1 MNRLALYSV
10 SLLVLS
16 LAACGGGGD
25 HGHDHGPGDHEHGGD
40 EHAHGED
47 EGDHGHGHGGGVVV
61 TDFTDVSE
69 LFVEFPPFAVGRE
82 SPFAAHFT
90 RLDDFTPV
98 SEGEVIV
105 RLSGGGVGEEAF
117 WAGPSPTA
125 GIFRPVAIPRSA
137 ARRRV
142 TVEIISGDLRA
153 VHDLGEYQVYRT
165 AEEADASL
173 PDEAD
178 DETLIPF
185 LKEQQWKVDFAT
197 APVLEATLSR
207 VVSAPG
213 TLSVSP
219 NAEARVAAPTDGVIS
234 APRDGFPELGVAV
247 KRGDV
252 LARIT
257 PRLGGDLD
265 RASLDAERASA
276 EAALEAARTERTRVE
291 DLLADGAVPQRRV
304 DEARSAERQAEARFE
319 AARSRASAAGGSGG
333 VVIRAPID
341 GRVMEVNVTPGG
353 FASSGDPLFHIVND
367 DRLRLVA
374 RVAEADMGRL
384 GVPTGAFFSIPGGNA
399 TYDLNDMDGR
409 LVSARAAIDPVSRTA
424 PIVFEFD
431 NAAGLLRSGASV
443 SAGVRTSDSFT
454 GPAIPASALIDE
466 AGQDVVFVMADG
478 ENWERR
484 VVTIALRDGEKVGI
498 ASGLEPG
505 ERVVSRGAYL
515 VHLAASGP
523 AEAGHGHAH

>member
-1 MNRLALYSV
+1 MNRFALASA
-10 SLLVLS
+10 SLLFLG
-16 LAACGGGGD
+16 LAACGEAD
-25 HGHDHGPGDHEHGGD
+25 NHDHDHGPGGE

-47 EGDHGHGHGGGVVV
+47 DHSHGGGVVV
-61 TDFTDVSE
+61 TDFTDATE
-69 LFVEFPPFAVGRE
+69 LFVEFPPFVAGRE
-82 SPFAAHFT
+82 SPFTAHFT

-98 SEGEVIV
+98 SEGEVLV
-105 RLSGGGVGEEAF
+105 RLSGGGVGEEVF
-117 WAGPSPTA
+117 RAGPSPTA
-125 GIFRPVAIPRSA
+125 GIFRPVAVPRNA

-153 VHDLGEYQVYRT
+153 MHDLGEYQVYRT
-165 AEEADASL
+165 ADEADASL
-173 PDEAD
+173 PEEAGH
-178 DETLIPF
+178 ETLIPF

-197 APVLEATLSR
+197 APVLDATLSH

-219 NAEARVAAPTDGVIS
+219 NAEARVAAAADGAIS
-234 APRDGFPELGVAV
+234 APQDGFPELGAAV

-265 RASLDAERASA
+265 RASLDAERAGA
-276 EAALEAARTERTRVE
+276 EAALEAARIERARVE
-291 DLLADGAVPQRRV
+291 GLLADGAVPQRRV
-304 DEARSAERQAEARFE
+304 DEARSAERQAEVRFV

-353 FASSGDPLFHIVND
+353 FASSGDPLFYLVND

-384 GVPTGAFFSIPGGNA
+384 GVPTGAFFSIPGNDKIH
-399 TYDLNDMDGR
+399 DLNDMNGR
-409 LVSARAAIDPVSRTA
+409 LVSARAAISPLSRTA

-443 SAGVRTSDSFT
+443 SAGLRTSESFT
-454 GPAIPASALIDE
+454 GPVIPASALIDE

-484 VVTIALRDGEKVGI
+484 VVTIALRDGDRVGI

>member
-1 MNRLALYSV
+1 MTRIATYLV
-10 SLLVLS
+10 SFLVLG
-16 LAACGGGGD
+16 LAACSGSGD
-25 HGHDHGPGDHEHGGD
+25 HGHDHGPDSHDHGAD

-47 EGDHGHGHGGGVVV
+47 DHGHGGGVVV
-61 TDFTDVSE
+61 TDFTDATE

-90 RLDDFTPV
+90 LLDTFAPV

-105 RLSGGGVGEEAF
+105 RLSGGGVGEEVF
-117 WAGPSPTA
+117 RAGPSATA
-125 GIFRPVAIPRSA
+125 GIFRPLAVPRNA

-142 TVEIISGDLRA
+142 TVELVSGDLRS
-153 VHDLGEYQVYRT
+153 VHDLGEYQVYRSVD
-165 AEEADASL
+165 EADASL
-173 PDEAD
+173 PEESG

-197 APVLEATLSR
+197 APVLQATLSR
-207 VVSAPG
+207 IVRAPG

-219 NAEARVAAPTDGVIS
+219 NAEARVAATADGLIS
-234 APRDGFPELGVAV
+234 APPGGFPELGAEV
-247 KRGDV
+247 KRGDI

-265 RASLDAERASA
+265 RASLDAERVSA
-276 EAALEAARTERTRVE
+276 EVALEAARAERVRVE
-291 DLLADGAVPQRRV
+291 GLFEEGAIPQRRV
-304 DEARSAERQAEARFE
+304 DEARAAQRQAEARFD
-319 AARSRASAAGGSGG
+319 AARSRASAAGGAAG
-333 VVIRAPID
+333 VIVRAPID
-341 GRVMEVNVTPGG
+341 GRVMEINVTPGG
-353 FASSGDPLFHIVND
+353 FAGSGDPLFYLVND

-384 GVPTGAFFSIPGGNA
+384 GVPTSAYFSIPGSERL
-399 TYDLNDMDGR
+399 YDLTELDGR

-424 PIVFEFD
+424 PVVFEFE
-431 NAAGLLRSGASV
+431 NTKGLLRAGASV
-443 SAGVRTSDSFT
+443 SAGVRTSDTFT
-454 GPAIPASALIDE
+454 GAVIPASALIDE
-466 AGQDVVFVMADG
+466 AGQDVVFVMVDG

-484 VVTIALRDGEKVGI
+484 VVTIALRDGDQVGI
-498 ASGLEPG
+498 ASGLEPD

>member
-1 MNRLALYSV
+1 MNHFALYFV
-10 SLLVLS
+10 SLLFLG
-16 LAACGGGGD
+16 LAACDGTDD
-25 HGHDHGPGDHEHGGD
+25 HGHEHGPGGHYHGAD
-40 EHAHGED
+40 EHPHGD
-47 EGDHGHGHGGGVVV
+47 DDHGHGHGGGIVV
-61 TDFTDVSE
+61 TDFTGATE
-69 LFVEFPPFAVGRE
+69 LFVEFPPLVVGRE

-98 SEGEVIV
+98 GKGEVIV
-105 RLSGGGVGEEAF
+105 RLSGGGVGEEVF
-117 WAGPSPTA
+117 RAGPSPTA
-125 GIFRPVAIPRSA
+125 GIFRPVVIPRSV

-142 TVEIISGDLRA
+142 TVELVADDLRT

-165 AEEADASL
+165 AVDADASL
-173 PDEAD
+173 SEDTE

-207 VVSAPG
+207 SIPAPG
-213 TLSVSP
+213 RLSVSP
-219 NAEARVAAPTDGVIS
+219 NAEARVAAPVDGLIS
-234 APRDGFPELGVAV
+234 APQGGFPELGAPI

-252 LARIT
+252 LARIM

-276 EAALEAARTERTRVE
+276 DVALQTARTERKRVE
-291 DLLADGAVPQRRV
+291 SLFADGAVPQRRV
-304 DEARSAERQAEARFE
+304 DQARATERQAEARFE
-319 AARSRASAAGGSGG
+319 AAQSRARAGGGSGG
-333 VVIRAPID
+333 VTVRAPID
-341 GRVMEVNVTPGG
+341 GRIMEINTTPGG

-367 DRLRLVA
+367 DKLRLVA

-384 GVPTGAFFSIPGGNA
+384 GVPTGAFFTIPGSDVIH
-399 TYDLNDMDGR
+399 DLSTLEGR
-409 LVSARAAIDPVSRTA
+409 LVSARAAIDPITRTA
-424 PIVFEFD
+424 PVVFEFD
-431 NAAGLLRSGASV
+431 NSDGALRSGASV
-443 SAGVRTSDSFT
+443 AAGVRTYESFT
-454 GPAIPASALIDE
+454 GPVIPASALIDE

-484 VVTIALRDGEKVGI
+484 VVTIALRDGDQAGI